1 MERRPGAR
9 MICLLVRRLL
19 ELVPTVLV
27 IVVASFALVRLA
39 PGSPFSSEKEIPAEI
54 RQKLEAKYGFDKPL
68 PEQFVRYLGNLLKG
82 DLGLSTK
89 YPQRTVN
96 EIIAN
101 GFPVSLTL
109 AAVALLWSLLVGITA
124 GIIGAI
130 RQNTVWDYT
139 AMTAALVGI
148 SVPSFVLGPLLVLV
162 VSLRLHM
169 LPPAGWGDWQYV
181 ILPGITLGTIYAGSI
196 ARLMRGGMLDVVRSD
211 FIRTARAK
219 GVAEWTI
226 IWRHMLPTAI
236 LPVVSYLGPAIAS
249 MLTGSVVV
257 EKIFNV
263 PGIGPYFVD
272 AAFNR
277 DYFLVM
283 GIVLLYA
290 FFLLLLN
297 LVVDVLYGFLD
308 PRVDVS

>member
-1 MERRPGAR
+1 
-9 MICLLVRRLL
+9 MIRILLQRLL
-19 ELVPTVLV
+19 ELIPTALV
-27 IVVASFALVRLA
+27 IVAASFALVRLA
-39 PGSPFSSEKEIPAEI
+39 PGSPFSSEREIPPEV

-68 PEQFVRYLGNLLKG
+68 PEQFIRYLGNLLRG

-101 GFPVSLTL
+101 GFPVTLSL
-109 AAVALLWSLLVGITA
+109 AAIALLWSLLVGITA

-130 RQNTVWDYT
+130 RQNTVWDHV

-148 SVPSFVLGPLLVLV
+148 SVPSFVLGPLLVLT
-162 VSLRLHM
+162 VSLRLHL
-169 LPPAGWGDWQYV
+169 LPPAGWGDWQHV
-181 ILPGITLGTIYAGSI
+181 VLPGLTLGTIYAASI
-196 ARLMRGGMLDVVRSD
+196 ARLTRGGMLEVVRSD

-219 GVAEWTI
+219 GLSESLIV
-226 IWRHMLPTAI
+226 WRHMLRGGL
-236 LPVVSYLGPAIAS
+236 LPVVSYLGPAVAS

-290 FFLLLLN
+290 FFLLLMN
-297 LVVDVLYGFLD
+297 LVVDVVYRFLD

>member
-1 MERRPGAR
+1 
-9 MICLLVRRLL
+9 MIRFLFRRLL

-68 PEQFVRYLGNLLKG
+68 PEQFIRYLGNLLKG

-130 RQNTVWDYT
+130 RQNTVWDYA

-148 SVPSFVLGPLLVLV
+148 SVPSFVLGPLLILV
-162 VSLRLHM
+162 ISLRFQL
-169 LPPAGWGDWQYV
+169 LPPAGWGDWQHV
-181 ILPGITLGTIYAGSI
+181 ILPGLTLGTIYAGSI

-219 GVAEWTI
+219 GVTEWAI
-226 IWRHMLPTAI
+226 IWRHMFPTAI

-290 FFLLLLN
+290 FFLLFLN
-297 LVVDVLYGFLD
+297 FVVDIFYGFLD
-308 PRVDVS
+308 PRVDIS

>member
-1 MERRPGAR
+1 M
-9 MICLLVRRLL
+9 
-19 ELVPTVLV
+19 
-27 IVVASFALVRLA
+27 
-39 PGSPFSSEKEIPAEI
+39 
-54 RQKLEAKYGFDKPL
+54 
-68 PEQFVRYLGNLLKG
+68 
-82 DLGLSTK
+82 
-89 YPQRTVN
+89 
-96 EIIAN
+96 
-101 GFPVSLTL
+101 
-109 AAVALLWSLLVGITA
+109 GITA

>member
-1 MERRPGAR
+1 
-9 MICLLVRRLL
+9 MIRILLQRLL
-19 ELVPTVLV
+19 ELIPTALI
-27 IVVASFALVRLA
+27 IVAASFALVRLA
-39 PGSPFSSEKEIPAEI
+39 PGSPFSSEREIPPEV

-68 PEQFVRYLGNLLKG
+68 PEQFIRYLGNLLRG

-101 GFPVSLTL
+101 GFPVTLSL
-109 AAVALLWSLLVGITA
+109 AAIALLWSLLVGITA

-130 RQNTVWDYT
+130 RQNTVWDHV

-148 SVPSFVLGPLLVLV
+148 SVPSFVLGPLLVLT
-162 VSLRLHM
+162 VSLRLHL
-169 LPPAGWGDWQYV
+169 LPPAGWGDWQHV
-181 ILPGITLGTIYAGSI
+181 VLPGLTLGTIYAASI
-196 ARLMRGGMLDVVRSD
+196 ARLTRGGMLEVVRSD

-219 GVAEWTI
+219 GLSESLIV
-226 IWRHMLPTAI
+226 WRHMLRGGL
-236 LPVVSYLGPAIAS
+236 LPVVSYLGPAVAS

-290 FFLLLLN
+290 FFLLLMN
-297 LVVDVLYGFLD
+297 LVVDVVYGFLD

>member
-1 MERRPGAR
+1 
-9 MICLLVRRLL
+9 MIRLLLRRLL

-68 PEQFVRYLGNLLKG
+68 PEQFIRYIGNLLKG

-89 YPQRTVN
+89 YPQRSVN

-169 LPPAGWGDWQYV
+169 LPPAGWGDWHHV
-181 ILPGITLGTIYAGSI
+181 ILPGLTLGTIYAGSI

-219 GVAEWTI
+219 GVAEWVI
-226 IWRHMLPTAI
+226 VWRHMFPTAI

>member
-1 MERRPGAR
+1 
-9 MICLLVRRLL
+9 MIRILLKRLL
-19 ELVPTVLV
+19 ELIPTALV
-27 IVVASFALVRLA
+27 IVAASFALVRLA
-39 PGSPFSSEKEIPAEI
+39 PGSPFSSEKEIPPEV

-68 PEQFVRYLGNLLKG
+68 PEQFIRYLGNLLRG

-101 GFPVSLTL
+101 GFPVTLSL
-109 AAVALLWSLLVGITA
+109 AAIALLWSLLVGITA

-130 RQNTVWDYT
+130 RQNTVWDHV

-148 SVPSFVLGPLLVLV
+148 SVPSFVLGPLLVLT
-162 VSLRLHM
+162 VSLRLHL
-169 LPPAGWGDWQYV
+169 LPPAGWGDWQHV
-181 ILPGITLGTIYAGSI
+181 VLPGLTLGTIYAASI
-196 ARLMRGGMLDVVRSD
+196 ARLTRGGMLEVVRSD

-219 GVAEWTI
+219 GLSETLIV
-226 IWRHMLPTAI
+226 WRHMLRGGL
-236 LPVVSYLGPAIAS
+236 LPVVSYLGPAVAS

-290 FFLLLLN
+290 FFLLLMN
-297 LVVDVLYGFLD
+297 LVVDVVYGFLD

>member
-1 MERRPGAR
+1 MKAYVIRR
-9 MICLLVRRLL
+9 VL
-19 ELVPTVLV
+19 ELIPTALIIVLG
-27 IVVASFALVRLA
+27 SFALVRLA
-39 PGSPFSSEKEIPAEI
+39 PGSPFSSEKEIPPEVR
-54 RQKLEAKYGFDKPL
+54 RQLDAKYGFDKPL
-68 PEQFVRYLGNLLKG
+68 PEQFLRYLGNLLRG
-82 DLGLSTK
+82 DLGPSTK
-89 YPQRTVN
+89 YPQRSVN
-96 EIIAN
+96 EIIAD

-109 AAVALLWSLLVGITA
+109 AGVALVWSLLVGVTA
-124 GIIGAI
+124 GIIGAV
-130 RQNTVWDYT
+130 RQNTIWDHA
-139 AMTAALVGI
+139 AMGAALVGI
-148 SVPSFVLGPLLVLV
+148 SIPSFVLGPLLVLIFA
-162 VSLRLHM
+162 LRLHL
-169 LPPAGWGDWQYV
+169 LPPAGWGDWRHV
-181 ILPGITLGTIYAGSI
+181 ILPGLTLGTIYAASI
-196 ARLMRGGMLDVVRSD
+196 ARLTRGGMLEVVRSD

-219 GVAEWTI
+219 GLSERLV
-226 IWRHMLPTAI
+226 IWRHMLRGGL

-297 LVVDVLYGFLD
+297 LVVDVTYGFLD
-308 PRVDVS
+308 PRIEYP